1 MQLAPPCSAPACWWW
16 MRASGLLL
24 RWELQLG
31 AVFYGLP
38 PPPSYGAIWDSKTP
52 HRPASERVSWC
63 LETFPAWDGSLS
75 LTLLSVF
82 FLVFYILSYV
92 LLKRMGCR
100 SGCPMSSTS
109 IQKLFC
115 GSCSAFK
122 WSFDEFVEEKVVSP
136 SYSSTIL
143 GLLPPRPPPPFIPF
157 YKTNFLVRV
166 SVPHIHSHTDFN
178 IKFRKLKSDPIIS
191 CAKMNNDSPELSNKN
206 PSSLIWHYFCC
217 VVAKLCLTLWQP
229 HGLQSTRPS
238 LSMGFSRQKYLNR
251 LPFPSPGDLPVPGI
265 EPVSPELADG
275 LFTTEPP
282 WKPLDWH

>member
-1 MQLAPPCSAPACWWW
+1 M
-16 MRASGLLL
+16 
-24 RWELQLG
+24 
-31 AVFYGLP
+31 
-38 PPPSYGAIWDSKTP
+38 
-52 HRPASERVSWC
+52 
-63 LETFPAWDGSLS
+63 
-75 LTLLSVF
+75 
-82 FLVFYILSYV
+82 
-92 LLKRMGCR
+92 
-100 SGCPMSSTS
+100 
-109 IQKLFC
+109 
-115 GSCSAFK
+115 
-122 WSFDEFVEEKVVSP
+122 VSP
-136 SYSSTIL
+136 SYSSTVL
-143 GLLPPRPPPPFIPF
+143 GPPPPPAPKLPFIPF

-178 IKFRKLKSDPIIS
+178 IKFGKLKSDPIIS

-217 VVAKLCLTLWQP
+217 
-229 HGLQSTRPS
+229 GLQSTKPS